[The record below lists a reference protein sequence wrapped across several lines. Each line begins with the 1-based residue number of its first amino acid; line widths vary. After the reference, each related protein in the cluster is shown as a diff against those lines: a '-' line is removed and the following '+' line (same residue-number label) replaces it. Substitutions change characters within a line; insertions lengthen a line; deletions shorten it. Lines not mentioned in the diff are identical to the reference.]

1 MMCCGMKTSSFCCHA
16 EMCTALR
23 REHDFCR
30 LPRPKTTLTGTYAD
44 KSLQGM
50 LPIPY
55 FLQGKTKILYFL

>member
-1 MMCCGMKTSSFCCHA
+1 MVCCCMKTSSFCEYA
-16 EMCTALR
+16 EIGMALR

-30 LPRPKTTLTGTYAD
+30 PPRPKTTLTGTYAD

-50 LPIPY
+50 LPIPD